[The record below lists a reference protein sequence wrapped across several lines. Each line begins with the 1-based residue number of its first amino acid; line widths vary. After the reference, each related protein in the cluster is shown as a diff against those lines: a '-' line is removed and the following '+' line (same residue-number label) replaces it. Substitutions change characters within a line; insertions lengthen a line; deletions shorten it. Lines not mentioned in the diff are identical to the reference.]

1 MPNKFLTIGVAVG
14 VAALVLL
21 LAVIVGGPRTGVQ
34 EQPSEDYNPDDIY
47 LPGNTEE
54 GKVPIGEVRG
64 LVYEVS
70 DSGILF
76 FANRVV
82 PRPQGVID
90 VIETTA
96 QIHLAAGRELT
107 IVADEG
113 TIVAPDNHPREG
125 QMRGN
130 VVVTLFETPDGS
142 PVDFDSDRHVV
153 IRTYF
158 DDPVQFDLE
167 LQQIDSEG
175 AIFMTGPQVQF
186 RGRGLSLNYN
196 QLKHRIE
203 RLVIEEGESLHYI
216 PKPKQS
222 ADTSSASTPSAPAE
236 AGPSAVAIQD
246 KPRPTDST
254 AAAPSDTPIQDA
266 DAGGRPIQF
275 YLATFEELDD
285 VRVGQDQ
292 YIIEGDDLSAIFS
305 AKSAKGK
312 DDSEQPDETETD
324 ETTTRSTPKIS
335 NGSIELA
342 SSDPLRGALL
352 HALAASIGQVPEED
366 ARSLATF
373 TDEDVVIT
381 WAGRLVVSPLSDP
394 PDEIAGPDD
403 IQVSVRGVP
412 TRIRTEN
419 GETIDAPDVS
429 YFSQNARLLA
439 KGTPDSPVH
448 VSAPE
453 MGELTGQELS
463 IDQLNAN
470 GYVLGPGELTG
481 LIREKNDAAS
491 GTTQLAVDA
500 TASGTRNPTPDASAS
515 KTRPITVA
523 FDSRLDLEFYLK
535 NKDNASVPDPDN
547 PAGDSRIKSV
557 KTAAFSGNVH
567 VDYTDLD
574 MTADSLTLAMLEDA
588 PEGDDKLAVSA
599 LDAVGNIK
607 ADVIDQDVKIEAHR
621 LHAEPAKD
629 QLELF
634 GNPDNK
640 DTPGSPALVIRPDA
654 TLAGDHIVMDQQA
667 RTVTVMGPGW
677 FDVMQD
683 PEDPGKTVRV
693 TWATR
698 MDYDDAA
705 GTAKFLGDV
714 NTFSTDGTD
723 TNELMGDQLDMVFVK
738 DETKEDSTKEA
749 DKDRTAGRRL
759 ATAHMT
765 GTVRFR
771 ARSYATPNHQQ
782 LLTELFMLG
791 PEMLFTDP
799 PPDTSPES
807 GASRDDAVQQVQI
820 IGTGR
825 MLITDTR
832 PKDSVEATITPSNQP
847 TVDLAGRGKTAFQWS
862 DRLVLNM
869 TAGIMT
875 MKGAVVMVHDP
886 EDGER
891 VQLDCT
897 DLAAELKQP
906 KEVRTSRKTK
916 SDGGWLDK
924 DAPKPELERVWADG
938 GIRILQGPTTV
949 YCDHL
954 LYEEANREMLIWSD
968 DPRTVTVQVEG
979 EPNVAKAS
987 AFKWHRDTGR
997 REAFKI
1003 RSGTIPIRRS
1013 EKE

>member
-1 MPNKFLTIGVAVG
+1 MPNKSLTIGVALG

-21 LAVIVGGPRTGVQ
+21 LTVLVGGPRSGIQ
-34 EQPSEDYNPDDIY
+34 EETPTEFDKDKVY
-47 LPGNTEE
+47 LPEE
-54 GKVPIGEVRG
+54 TDEGMLPIGEATD

-82 PRPQGVID
+82 PKPQGVID
-90 VIETTA
+90 VIDTTA

-125 QMRGN
+125 EMRGN
-130 VVVTLFETPDGS
+130 VIVTLYETPDGS
-142 PVDFDSDRHVV
+142 PVDFDSEQHVV
-153 IRTYF
+153 MRTYF

-167 LQQIDSEG
+167 LQQIDSAG
-175 AIFMTGPQVQF
+175 PIFMTGPQVQF

-203 RLVIEEGESLHYI
+203 RLVIEQGESLHYI
-216 PKPKQS
+216 PKPKTPEITSTQ
-222 ADTSSASTPSAPAE
+222 ADS
-236 AGPSAVAIQD
+236 SAVAIKD
-246 KPRPTDST
+246 KSNPTT
-254 AAAPSDTPIQDA
+254 KPSAITPDDTLLTEATPT

-305 AKSAKGK
+305 AKSAKSK
-312 DDSEQPDETETD
+312 DEQEQPTETAID
-324 ETTTRSTPKIS
+324 EATTHSTPAIS
-335 NGSIELA
+335 NRSIELA

-381 WAGRLVVSPLSDP
+381 WAGKLVVSPLSDP
-394 PDEIAGPDD
+394 PEEMAGPDD
-403 IQVSVRGVP
+403 IRVSVRGVP
-412 TRIRTEN
+412 TKIRTEN
-419 GETIDAPDVS
+419 GETVDAPNVS
-429 YFSQNARLLA
+429 YFSQNSRVLA
-439 KGTPDSPVH
+439 KGTPKSPVR
-448 VSAPE
+448 VYAPE
-453 MGELTGQELS
+453 MGQLTGLELS

-470 GYVLGPGELTG
+470 GYVLGPGQLTG
-481 LIREKNDAAS
+481 QIKQDTEDDSDSSSDPLS
-491 GTTQLAVDA
+491 
-500 TASGTRNPTPDASAS
+500 PTPE
-515 KTRPITVA
+515 TRPITVA
-523 FDSRLDLEFYLK
+523 FDTRLDLEFYLK
-535 NKDNASVPDPDN
+535 NKEGQSTSAPTS

-557 KTAAFSGNVH
+557 KTAAFTGNVR
-567 VDYTDLD
+567 VEYTDLD
-574 MTADSLTLAMLEDA
+574 MTADSLALAMLEDA

-599 LDAVGNIK
+599 LDAQGNIQ

-634 GNPDNK
+634 GKNDV
-640 DTPGSPALVIRPDA
+640 PALVIRPDA

-683 PEDPGKTVRV
+683 PDDPGKTVRV

-698 MDYDDAA
+698 MDYDDEA

-714 NTFSTDGTD
+714 KTLSTDGTD

-738 DETKEDSTKEA
+738 DETSDDSKEDIES
-749 DKDRTAGRRL
+749 DRTAGRRL

-771 ARSYATPNHQQ
+771 ARSYATPNHKQ

-799 PPDTSPES
+799 VADGST
-807 GASRDDAVQQVQI
+807 DKDAIQQVQI

-832 PKDSVEATITPSNQP
+832 PKSDLEATVTSNDSNNP
-847 TVDLAGRGKTAFQWS
+847 AAVDLAGRGKTAFQWS

-869 TAGIMT
+869 TTGVMT

-886 EDGER
+886 EGGER

-897 DLAAELKQP
+897 DLAAELKQ
-906 KEVRTSRKTK
+906 TDGSRSAGAKA
-916 SDGGWLDK
+916 SGGGGWLDK

-954 LYEEANREMLIWSD
+954 LYEESKREIIIWSD
-968 DPRTVTVQVEG
+968 DPRTVEVQVEG
-979 EPNVAKAS
+979 EPSVTKAS
-987 AFKWHRDTGR
+987 AFKWNRDTGR

-1013 EKE
+1013 EKESD